1 MVFFLH
7 QVRMLKWHLENIL
20 FKNMLIIMVHLVI
33 WKNCASKEHLVEK
46 NICVLILR
54 KIIAQI
60 RASLLLIWT
69 IIPLVV
75 IKIFALFAKIQQ
87 EWHHFKSVHKWK
99 RKINFAGK
107 DTSTCECIPMNPS
120 WGHLWPPFLK
130 IWSFST
136 FSQGRKPTKSF
147 IKDALVK
154 PSRATSF
161 GIEQTTVMFSNTKPR
176 SFHSQFLH

>member
-1 MVFFLH
+1 
-7 QVRMLKWHLENIL
+7 
-20 FKNMLIIMVHLVI
+20 MVHLVI
-33 WKNCASKEHLVEK
+33 SEKLCFKRAHCRK

-69 IIPLVV
+69 IILLVV

>member
-1 MVFFLH
+1 
-7 QVRMLKWHLENIL
+7 
-20 FKNMLIIMVHLVI
+20 MVHLVI
-33 WKNCASKEHLVEK
+33 WKNCAKNEHSIEK
-46 NICVLILR
+46 IFVC
-54 KIIAQI
+54 AHFEEDYCQI
-60 RASLLLIWT
+60 RASLPLIWA
-69 IIPLVV
+69 IIPLVVV

-87 EWHHFKSVHKWK
+87 EEWHHFKSVHKWK